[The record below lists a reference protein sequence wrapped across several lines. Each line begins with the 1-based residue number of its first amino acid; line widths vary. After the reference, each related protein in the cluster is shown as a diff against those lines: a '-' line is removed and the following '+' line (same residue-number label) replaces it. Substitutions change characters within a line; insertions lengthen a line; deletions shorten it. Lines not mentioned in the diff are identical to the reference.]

1 MGSSPRGRGK
11 RRSGH
16 QCLRSCRLIPAWAGK
31 TSGRAGGLAVR
42 RAHPRVGGENVVL
55 RRLSAVAAGS
65 SPRGRGK
72 HEAWAFDADSGRLIP
87 AWAGKTL
94 MVSAAGS
101 VIPAHPRVGGENRL
115 LVRVR
120 RRPDG
125 SSPRGRGKPCRAGR
139 LRSGRR
145 LIPAWAGKTVLHDV
159 LRDRHPAHPR
169 VGGENHV
176 FNAHDMQDGGS
187 SPRGRGKRLTRVSVS
202 VIVGLIPAWAGKTL
216 CPAWQR
222 RCCRAHPRVGG
233 ENPNAWQTHLS
244 LSGSSP
250 RGRGK
255 RH

>member
-1 MGSSPRGRGK
+1 MPPELPAHPRVGGENVWTRWRPRCPKGSSPRGRGK
-11 RRSGH
+11 RRPAPPVRRRRG
-16 QCLRSCRLIPAWAGK
+16 LIPAWAGK
-31 TSGRAGGLAVR
+31 THHARSRPAMAE
-42 RAHPRVGGENVVL
+42 AHPRVGGENL
-55 RRLSAVAAGS
+55 KTPWFQCSRWGS

-145 LIPAWAGKTVLHDV
+145 LIPAWAGKT
-159 LRDRHPAHPR
+159 R
-169 VGGENHV
+169 
-176 FNAHDMQDGGS
+176 
-187 SPRGRGKRLTRVSVS
+187 
-202 VIVGLIPAWAGKTL
+202 
-216 CPAWQR
+216 
-222 RCCRAHPRVGG
+222 
-233 ENPNAWQTHLS
+233 
-244 LSGSSP
+244 
-250 RGRGK
+250 
-255 RH
+255 